1 MPINTDL
8 SQLVFR
14 KSIIAEKYKGG
25 LEQFKEDFE
34 FSSGKY
40 NMEDNELISFVAM
53 NAEDL
58 DLTTLCWHYVLIF
71 TFCHYLPI

>member
-58 DLTTLCWHYVLIF
+58 DLTTAANSFHRIVDEDN
-71 TFCHYLPI
+71 